1 MKNNKKK
8 IEKYQKK
15 YTVTKQHVTKT
26 PFEQWH
32 MVVQEQHINAG
43 TITGKLYKDTWPMV
57 SKWTRDQKF

>member
-1 MKNNKKK
+1 MKK
-8 IEKYQKK
+8 IKNYQKK

-43 TITGKLYKDTWPMV
+43 TISGKLYKDT
-57 SKWTRDQKF
+57 